1 MLSILKKIGVFFL
14 DIIQTIV
21 LALSLFIIVYLFL
34 LQPHQVRGS
43 SMSPNFYDGEFLLTD
58 KISYRFGEP
67 RRGDVIIFKAPPSE
81 PCAEIECEYI
91 KRIIGMPADKV
102 SLRNGKVF
110 INNQFLNEKYLP
122 PDITSAQGNYLIGDV
137 EREIPTGEY
146 LALGD
151 NRNHSRDGREFGA
164 IPRQNIIGKAWL
176 RYWPFK
182 RWGII
187 PRINY

>member
-1 MLSILKKIGVFFL
+1 MVNALKRIGAFFL

-21 LALSLFIIVYLFL
+21 LALSLFIIIYLFL

-43 SMSPNFYDGEFLLTD
+43 SMYPSFYDGEFLLTD

-91 KRIIGMPADKV
+91 KRIIGMPGDKV
-102 SLRNGKVF
+102 VLKNGKIF
-110 INNQFLNEKYLP
+110 INGQLLDEKYLP
-122 PDITSAQGNYLIGDV
+122 SDTTSFQGNYLMEGI
-137 EREIPTGEY
+137 EKEIPAGEY
-146 LALGD
+146 LPLGD
-151 NRNHSRDGREFGA
+151 NRSHSRDGREFGA
-164 IPRQNIIGKAWL
+164 ISRQNIIGKAWL
-176 RYWPFK
+176 RYWPIK
-182 RWGII
+182 RWGLI